1 MIKSKIE
8 DLAVDLMNFFKNS
21 YLIDTMALV
30 ELTSSLI
37 SEGYPLFET
46 EWLQEIKKFVKFRNL
61 VQR

>member
-8 DLAVDLMNFFKNS
+8 DLAVDLMIFSKNS

-30 ELTSSLI
+30 ELTSSHI

-46 EWLQEIKKFVKFRNL
+46 EWLQENKIL
-61 VQR
+61 